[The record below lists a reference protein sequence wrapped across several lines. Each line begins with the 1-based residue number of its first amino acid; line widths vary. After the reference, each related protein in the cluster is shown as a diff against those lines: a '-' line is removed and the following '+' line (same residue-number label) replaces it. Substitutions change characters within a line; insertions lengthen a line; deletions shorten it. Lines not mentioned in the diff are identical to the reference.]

1 MGVLLIFFTFS
12 LGIIVSYVLFQY
24 NSGKNTSSIHPS
36 LLKLRELE
44 QSSLNKDNSKKSKKS
59 SVPEFDL
66 NGELFPLY
74 HNEEEYPI
82 LTNDIRK
89 ERTKEITNIMIQTVK
104 DVTADNASTEQ
115 IMFDLELTG
124 NAQITIYTFFEQG
137 FLNDPPANYYIT
149 PISPESESEQE
160 DTQSEHEIHDESPAE
175 HSFDHETNDSLSS
188 NSGQHSGL
196 YESINSMYLNP
207 QNLLEVYNVSLDK
220 DYDSGKDS
228 SMKMKAKSM
237 ILKARKNMEK
247 LDQSN
252 SLRK

>member
-104 DVTADNASTEQ
+104 DVTADNAWLTYVGYKNPYFPPFYLKSDFCYFLLST
-115 IMFDLELTG
+115 M
-124 NAQITIYTFFEQG
+124 TF
-137 FLNDPPANYYIT
+137 P
-149 PISPESESEQE
+149 
-160 DTQSEHEIHDESPAE
+160 
-175 HSFDHETNDSLSS
+175 SFYA
-188 NSGQHSGL
+188 SGV
-196 YESINSMYLNP
+196 IIIIKP
-207 QNLLEVYNVSLDK
+207 QRN
-220 DYDSGKDS
+220 
-228 SMKMKAKSM
+228 
-237 ILKARKNMEK
+237 I
-247 LDQSN
+247 
-252 SLRK
+252 